1 MGTKDVNCGPRAYP
15 TSPHMLWAISA
26 GPGSFFWA
34 SLSPLCSVPNS
45 YCHECWLLFC
55 GSWQIILLYNA
66 SAESIYLV
74 HMSAGIYSFLSLSL
88 LSSSVSTIYLYGTNL
103 YAFRACV
110 SIISTFI
117 CYPNDHLFMI
127 HHECL
132 YWLPSKH
139 HWEKACASVY
149 AIHDFVF
156 EGVTRPW

>member
-1 MGTKDVNCGPRAYP
+1 MGTEDVNCGPCAYP
-15 TSPHMLWAISA
+15 ISPHMLWAISA

-34 SLSPLCSVPNS
+34 SLSPLCSVPDS
-45 YCHECWLLFC
+45 YCWLLFY
-55 GSWQIILLYNA
+55 GLWQIILLYNA
-66 SAESIYLV
+66 CAESICLV

-103 YAFRACV
+103 YAFIFCV
-110 SIISTFI
+110 FIISTFI

-127 HHECL
+127 YHECL

-139 HWEKACASVY
+139 HWEKACGSVY
-149 AIHDFVF
+149 ASHVF